1 MKNCHGIRQML
12 HQQAGTARMIEV
24 HVCQEYEVDVRPVN
38 PGLVQCPQQ
47 QRHAVIDASVDESR
61 AALFND

>member
-1 MKNCHGIRQML
+1 ML

-47 QRHAVIDASVDESR
+47 QRHAVIDAGVDESR